1 MELSSMSSKTA
12 GTTSYMQVME
22 ASGFYRNGVP
32 TSGVIEASS
41 LRNNPQQL
49 DKRIKYSVVINPEQL
64 NAKAIFELSGSPC
77 IYFTQLEESAPDPQE
92 LARLH
97 RLSWNHGLAPMLWV
111 VTPTK
116 VLLYSCY
123 SKPTEEDRNNPEQH
137 LIELFQQT
145 EDGLNKLNQYASR
158 RQIESGEFWKWVK
171 AKQIDRNKRVDAILV
186 KDLTDTEKNLV
197 ENNGLKRSVAQTL
210 LIQSIF
216 VAYLQEREIL
226 SHQFLLNNFGFNSFA
241 AILEDKPATENLFSW
256 IKRTFNGNLLSL
268 SSEEIDSVQPKH
280 LKVIRDF
287 IGGQQEIKTGQLR
300 LWRAYDFKA
309 IPVEL
314 ISAIY
319 EKFIYAEDAKSAEDN
334 SPHYTP
340 INLVDLVLSEV
351 FKELDGNAKILD
363 LACGSGVFLVDALR
377 RLVVKRLVSGERH
390 YRQLIRDTLYNQIF
404 GVDIKRKAVQIA
416 AFSLYLTALELDY
429 ELEQNPSISDDLK
442 FQEIIGR
449 NLFSSN
455 AFDENAEF
463 NRVESFA
470 RKQFN
475 AIVGN
480 PPWTKSGST
489 KSASEYCQYKHLE
502 RNLPVLAWL
511 RAWLT
516 LHSRLNIKFKAIQY
530 IACRLPV
537 GYLEEYSTAN
547 GTPPD
552 QAFLW
557 RIGDF
562 TNKETQIGLI
572 LHGKPFFSSAPQ
584 ARQAKE
590 ALLRRFKPQV
600 IINLSKL
607 RSEKLF
613 PKSTAPAMVLIAK
626 DACSE
631 AKGSFYFVCPER
643 SLDYRRHGMIEIG
656 SENIKR
662 LPVIE
667 AASDPDMLK
676 VASWGTARD
685 LHLIQFL
692 RESFP
697 PLARLLNQEGWNS
710 GRGFFSGSDGKEAP
724 ELYGK
729 KLLPANYMPK
739 YQVNTAI
746 LHPLTQGK
754 LERSRNPKIYKSPLV
769 IATRGIKASGFFA
782 AFSQEDV
789 VYVDTYIGISIPPE
803 ESDMAHYLNGI
814 LNSAL
819 ATYFLFLTSSS
830 WGVERDKVE
839 SQDLERLPIPLPN
852 RNNERTVNQ
861 VIAVEEKLRHSR
873 TEAEQES
880 FQQELDEVI
889 FNLYGLN
896 ATEQVVVK
904 DSINFTIDWFM
915 KRGKSKAIQRPKLAE
930 LESYAKHLISV
941 IQPFLQTLKER
952 MIVAEVIDV
961 GKAPLQVV
969 KFSVLHV
976 SSQQPIVQ
984 TVSGQKLET
993 VLKRIAEQLP
1003 QNIADR
1009 IYTRRDLRI
1018 YAGKDIYIVKPAKRI
1033 YWTRSAGL
1041 NDADIILAE
1050 HLGVGNAS
1058 FR

>member
-1 MELSSMSSKTA
+1 MSSKTA

-22 ASGFYRNGVP
+22 VSGFYRNGVP

-41 LRNNPQQL
+41 LHNNLEQL
-49 DKRIKYSVVINPEQL
+49 DKRIKYRAVINPEQL
-64 NAKAIFELSGSPC
+64 NATAIFELSGSPC
-77 IYFTQLEESAPDPQE
+77 IYFTQLEESDPDPQE

-116 VLLYSCY
+116 VLLYNCY
-123 SKPTEEDRNNPEQH
+123 SQPTEENRNNPEQH
-137 LIELFQQT
+137 LIELFQKT
-145 EDGLNKLNQYASR
+145 EDGLKKLNQYASR

-171 AKQIDRNKRVDAILV
+171 AKQIDRSKRVDAVLV
-186 KDLTDTEKNLV
+186 KDLTETEKILV
-197 ENNGLKRSVAQTL
+197 DNNGLNRSVAQTL

-216 VAYLQEREIL
+216 LAYLQDRGIIT
-226 SHQFLLNNFGFNSFA
+226 HKFLRKNFGFSSFA
-241 AILEDKPATENLFSW
+241 EILENKSATEGLFGW
-256 IKRTFNGNLLSL
+256 TKRTFNGNLFSL
-268 SSEEIDSVQPKH
+268 SSEEMNLVQPEH
-280 LKVIRDF
+280 LEVIKNF
-287 IGGQQEIKTGQLR
+287 IGGLQEIRTGQFR
-300 LWRAYDFKA
+300 FWRMYDFKV

-319 EKFIYAEDAKSAEDN
+319 EKFIYAENAKSAEEN
-334 SPHYTP
+334 STHYTP
-340 INLVDLVLSEV
+340 ISLVDLVLSEV
-351 FKELDGNAKILD
+351 FRELDGNAKVLD

-377 RLVVKRLVSGERH
+377 RLVMKRLSSGEQH
-390 YRQLIRDTLYNQIF
+390 YRQLVRDTLYKQIY
-404 GVDIKRKAVQIA
+404 GVDIKQKAIQIA

-449 NLFSSN
+449 NLFASD
-455 AFDENAEF
+455 AFDEVAEF
-463 NRVESFA
+463 NRVEPFA
-470 RKQFN
+470 HKQFS

-489 KSASEYCQYKHLE
+489 KSASEYCQYKRLD
-502 RNLPVLAWL
+502 RNLSVIVGL
-511 RAWLT
+511 RALLT
-516 LHSRLNIKFKAIQY
+516 LHSRVNIKFKVIQY
-530 IACRLPV
+530 IALRLPV
-537 GYLEEYSTAN
+537 GYLEQYSTAS

-562 TNKETQIGLI
+562 ANQETRIGLI
-572 LHGKPFFSSAPQ
+572 LHAKPFFSPTPQ
-584 ARQAKE
+584 ARQARE

-607 RSEKLF
+607 RTEKLF

-626 DACSE
+626 NTCSE
-631 AKGSFYFVCPER
+631 AKDSFYFVCPER
-643 SLDYRRHGMIEIG
+643 SLDYKRHGLIEIG

-662 LPVIE
+662 LPAIR

-685 LHLIQFL
+685 LSLIQFL

-710 GRGFFSGSDGKEAP
+710 GRGFFLGSDGKEAP

-729 KLLPANYMPK
+729 KWLPSGKMAK
-739 YQVNTAI
+739 YQVDVAS
-746 LHPLTQGK
+746 LQPLIKQK
-754 LERSRNPKIYKSPLV
+754 LERSRDVEIYKSPLV
-769 IATRGIKASGFFA
+769 IATRGLKTSGFFA

-789 VYVDTYIGISIPPE
+789 VYVDTYIGISVPSAQVNI
-803 ESDMAHYLNGI
+803 AHYLNGI
-814 LNSAL
+814 LNSSL
-819 ATYFLFLTSSS
+819 TTYFLFLTASS
-830 WGVERDKVE
+830 WGIERDEIK

-852 RNNERTVNQ
+852 DNNERIVNQ

-873 TEAEQES
+873 TEVEQKS
-880 FQQELDEVI
+880 LQQELDEII
-889 FNLYGLN
+889 FNLYGLS
-896 ATEQVVVK
+896 AAERVVVK
-904 DSINFTIDWFM
+904 DTVNLTIDLFM
-915 KRGKSKAIQRPKLAE
+915 RRGKSKAIQRPKLAE

-941 IQPFLQTLKER
+941 IQPFLQTLNER
-952 MIVAEVIDV
+952 TIVADVIDV
-961 GKAPLQVV
+961 GKAPLQIV
-969 KFSVLHV
+969 KFRLIPISERN
-976 SSQQPIVQ
+976 QIVQ
-984 TVSGQKLET
+984 TILGQQLET
-993 VLKRIAEQLP
+993 VLNRIAEQLP
-1003 QNIADR
+1003 QQIANR

-1018 YAGKDIYIVKPAKRI
+1018 YAGEDIYIVKPAKRI
-1033 YWTRSAGL
+1033 YWTQSAGL